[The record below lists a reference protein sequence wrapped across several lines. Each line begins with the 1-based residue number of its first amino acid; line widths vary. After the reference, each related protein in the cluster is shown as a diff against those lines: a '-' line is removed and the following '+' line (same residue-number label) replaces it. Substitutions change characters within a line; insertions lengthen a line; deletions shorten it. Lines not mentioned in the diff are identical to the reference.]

1 MVVPTLRVITVHIV
15 SSVILIAWVQSL
27 DAHATRL
34 QKYRLHVSEA
44 SKGMIWSEEFHRVAH
59 GDADIW
65 PQLIR
70 SVSVSRFEHVLVDPS
85 SVHQLLVNRV
95 GLVLGRTLGDPEA
108 SLEIVSHPLSPL
120 TIGPEL
126 LLPLM
131 SYKYSSMRYEFL
143 RGKVLH
149 EAQE

>member
-1 MVVPTLRVITVHIV
+1 
-15 SSVILIAWVQSL
+15 
-27 DAHATRL
+27 
-34 QKYRLHVSEA
+34 
-44 SKGMIWSEEFHRVAH
+44 
-59 GDADIW
+59 
-65 PQLIR
+65 
-70 SVSVSRFEHVLVDPS
+70 VSRFEHVLVDPS

-131 SYKYSSMRYEFL
+131 SYKYSSMRYKFL